1 MKKIQLFTLIIG
13 LLAVLAACG
22 TADQEESNTGD
33 EQETTNEETQE
44 DTDTNLYEQIQED
57 GVITVGTEGT
67 YAPFTFH
74 DEEDNLTGYDV
85 EVMREVASRL
95 DLEVEFNETQWDSM
109 FAGLNAG
116 RFDVIANQVGINE
129 ERLEKYDFS
138 EPYTYTGAVVVVPAD
153 NEEVTSFEDIEGKQS
168 AQSLTSNFND
178 IAEENGA
185 EVIGVEG
192 LAQAI
197 ENIKLGRVD
206 LTVNDRLAVLEYINQ
221 TGDESVK
228 IAAEEDNVSKT
239 AFAFRKGNEELVEA
253 FNEALAEMK
262 EDGTLAEISEEWFG
276 EDVSSQ

>member
-1 MKKIQLFTLIIG
+1 MKKIDFFILIIG
-13 LLAVLAACG
+13 LLVLLVACG
-22 TADQEESNTGD
+22 TADQEEQNTGD
-33 EQETTNEETQE
+33 EQDTTNEENQE
-44 DTDTNLYEQIQED
+44 DTETNLYEQIQED

-95 DLEVEFNETQWDSM
+95 GLEVEFNETQWDSM
-109 FAGLNAG
+109 FAGLNAE

-129 ERLEKYDFS
+129 ERLKKYDFS

-153 NEEVTSFEDIEGKQS
+153 KEEITSFEDLEGKQS

-221 TGDESVK
+221 TGDESVE
-228 IAAEEDNVSKT
+228 IAAEEDNVSET

-253 FNEALAEMK
+253 FNEVLAEMR